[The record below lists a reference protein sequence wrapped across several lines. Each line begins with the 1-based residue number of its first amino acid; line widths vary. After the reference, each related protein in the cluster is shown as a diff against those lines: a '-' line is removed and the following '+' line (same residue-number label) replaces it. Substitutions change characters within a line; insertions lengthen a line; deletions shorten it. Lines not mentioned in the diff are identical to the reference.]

1 MGLEVSITGA
11 ATFSKVAAQ
20 IRAEGNKDLSRA
32 MGRALEKVTRPVTQ
46 SITAEAG
53 RAMPSGYRSLL
64 TGSLRH
70 RASRRNAGQQAQLI
84 IRTYADGKKER
95 RDLPSLEEGE
105 LRHPLFGRKK
115 VWYVTSIT
123 PGFHRRGTELAAD
136 EAESAMNK
144 VVQDFAARLIK

>member
-1 MGLEVSITGA
+1 VGLEVQITGA
-11 ATFSKVAAQ
+11 ATFTRVAAQ

-46 SITAEAG
+46 SIEREAG
-53 RAMPSGYRSLL
+53 NVMPSGYKSLL

-70 RASRRNAGQQAQLI
+70 RASRRHAGQQAQLI
-84 IRTYADGKKER
+84 IRTYADGKQER
-95 RDLPSLEEGE
+95 RDLPSLEAGA

-123 PGFHRRGTELAAD
+123 PGFHRRGTEMAAD
-136 EAESAMNK
+136 EAESAMAA
-144 VVQDFAARLIK
+144 VVEDFAARLIK